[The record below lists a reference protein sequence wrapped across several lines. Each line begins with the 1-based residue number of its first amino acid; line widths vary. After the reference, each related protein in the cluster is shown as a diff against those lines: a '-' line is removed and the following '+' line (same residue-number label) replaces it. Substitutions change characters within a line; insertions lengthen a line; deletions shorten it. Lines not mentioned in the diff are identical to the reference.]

1 MKTRNRVYEATEDDT
16 RLRGVQVYLRKVKRP
31 NVEPKKKSGATKTST
46 APTDL
51 TDVEDRKISHSQTST
66 RGGSYSDCC
75 ESSGTAGTR
84 SLPDGR
90 FSRLFM
96 GDIGSVSQ
104 LQAEAD
110 AYLNSAQER
119 EVNEFRRRWGFD
131 VRKDKPVHHPLY
143 TWTI

>member
-1 MKTRNRVYEATEDDT
+1 MKTRNRVYEATEDDA

-46 APTDL
+46 ATAHL
-51 TDVEDRKISHSQTST
+51 TDVKDRKASETQTST

-75 ESSGTAGTR
+75 ESTGTAGTR
-84 SLPDGR
+84 SLPAGR

-96 GDIGSVSQ
+96 GDVGSVSQ

-119 EVNEFRRRWGFD
+119 EVNEFCRRWGFD